1 MSNEAKIH
9 VVIAHGNPLVS
20 AGLESAFRARSDFMV
35 ADASASVVITDCEL
49 GMSLLTAKDGGRRRV
64 LILTDEQS
72 EICIRGAMQL
82 GVRGYL
88 PLSSCIESVVR
99 AVRCIHNGGIAIA
112 PAIAAKI
119 ALSLRSPTLT
129 GREIEVLR
137 MIMQGL
143 PDKVIARHL
152 QRSIAT
158 AKSHVKA
165 ILGKLG
171 AASRAEAVAIARRRG
186 LVPEEPR
193 MALLDYA
200 IPRHMP
206 EFPVHS

>member
-1 MSNEAKIH
+1 MSTEAKIH

-20 AGLESAFRARSDFMV
+20 AGLEAAFHARSDFLV
-35 ADASASVVITDCEL
+35 ADASDCVVVTDCEL

-64 LILTDEQS
+64 LILTDEDS
-72 EICIRGAMQL
+72 EICIRSAMQR

-99 AVRCIHNGGIAIA
+99 AVRCINNGGIAIA
-112 PAIAAKI
+112 PAVAAKM
-119 ALSLRSPTLT
+119 ALSLRSPTLS

-137 MIMQGL
+137 MIMQGS

-165 ILGKLG
+165 ILCKLG
-171 AASRAEAVAIARRRG
+171 AASRVEAVAIARRRG

-193 MALLDYA
+193 TALMVDT
-200 IPRHMP
+200 IPRDMP
-206 EFPVHS
+206 GFPMPS

>member
-99 AVRCIHNGGIAIA
+99 AVRCIHNGGIAIS

>member
-1 MSNEAKIH
+1 
-9 VVIAHGNPLVS
+9 
-20 AGLESAFRARSDFMV
+20 
-35 ADASASVVITDCEL
+35 
-49 GMSLLTAKDGGRRRV
+49 
-64 LILTDEQS
+64 
-72 EICIRGAMQL
+72 MQL

>member
-1 MSNEAKIH
+1 
-9 VVIAHGNPLVS
+9 
-20 AGLESAFRARSDFMV
+20 
-35 ADASASVVITDCEL
+35 
-49 GMSLLTAKDGGRRRV
+49 
-64 LILTDEQS
+64 
-72 EICIRGAMQL
+72 
-82 GVRGYL
+82 
-88 PLSSCIESVVR
+88 
-99 AVRCIHNGGIAIA
+99 
-112 PAIAAKI
+112 
-119 ALSLRSPTLT
+119 
-129 GREIEVLR
+129 

>member
-1 MSNEAKIH
+1 MSSEAKIH

-20 AGLESAFRARSDFMV
+20 AGLEAGFHARTDFMV
-35 ADASASVVITDCEL
+35 ADAPDSVVITDCEL
-49 GMSLLTAKDGGRRRV
+49 GMSLLTGKDGGRRRV
-64 LILTDEQS
+64 LILTDEES
-72 EICIRGAMQL
+72 EICIRSAMQR

-112 PAIAAKI
+112 PAVAAKM
-119 ALSLRSPTLT
+119 ALSLRSPTLS

-137 MIMQGL
+137 MIMQGS
-143 PDKVIARHL
+143 PDKVIARNL

-165 ILGKLG
+165 ILCKLG
-171 AASRAEAVAIARRRG
+171 AASRVEAVAIARRRG
-186 LVPEEPR
+186 LVPKEPR
-193 MALLDYA
+193 TALMDDA
-200 IPRHMP
+200 IPRSMP
-206 EFPVHS
+206 EFPMLS

>member
-1 MSNEAKIH
+1 
-9 VVIAHGNPLVS
+9 
-20 AGLESAFRARSDFMV
+20 
-35 ADASASVVITDCEL
+35 
-49 GMSLLTAKDGGRRRV
+49 
-64 LILTDEQS
+64 
-72 EICIRGAMQL
+72 MQL

-186 LVPEEPR
+186 LVPEETADGALGLRHPAPHARVPGAFLR
-193 MALLDYA
+193 MVQANAATL
-200 IPRHMP
+200 
-206 EFPVHS
+206 